1 MPTKEF
7 DRGKLFF
14 GNEEIGFLPLGEQ
27 AEIELDENCKTLEGI
42 SFLDIGGKYEFTAEI
57 QPPERMTFGDFIL
70 ALHGFDVEKL
80 KQNNWRKMYGI
91 PMHRRRGKCKSLKNG
106 KAERQRRNSE
116 KKISG

>member
-14 GNEEIGFLPLGEQ
+14 GNGEIGFFPLAEQ

-42 SFLDIGGKYEFTAEI
+42 SFLDIGAQYEFTAEI

-80 KQNNWRKMYGI
+80 KQNNWRKMHGMV
-91 PMHRRRGKCKSLKNG
+91 MHRRLKR
-106 KAERQRRNSE
+106 K
-116 KKISG
+116 